1 MCTAQRVSHGVC
13 VAQPSPAPCGVE
25 GVPQHILAWWWAWVS
40 YGRWCGIMG
49 RSEAQAERALADK
62 VMVCGGYG
70 VRRGGCVIGARPK
83 PSVR

>member
-1 MCTAQRVSHGVC
+1 
-13 VAQPSPAPCGVE
+13 
-25 GVPQHILAWWWAWVS
+25 
-40 YGRWCGIMG
+40 MG